1 MITSTLQ
8 ASTARPSAAKAH
20 RIILAASIGN
30 ALEWFDL
37 VVYGFF
43 AVTIAKL
50 FFPARTEAISLMLTL
65 GTFGISYLIR
75 PLGGLVLGSLADRA
89 GRKASLLLSIALM
102 MLGTL
107 TIALMPSYA
116 VIGLWA
122 PAGIMLSRLVQ
133 GFSAGGEFGAS
144 TAFLVEH
151 APERRGFMGSWQFA
165 SQGLATLLA
174 SGFGAL
180 LTSQLSNAQLEAWG
194 WRVPFLFGLA
204 IGPVGFYIRR
214 YVDEGAEFAAEPK
227 ARTPLRDLFGT
238 QKARMLIAVG
248 SLIVST
254 AANYMILYMPT
265 YAIKQL
271 HLPAS
276 TGFAATLATGVVLT
290 VLTPFAGHLSDSLG
304 RVRIMAVAAVL
315 MLVSV
320 YPAFA
325 YMNAHPS
332 FTTML
337 LALIWIGV
345 LKATYFGALPALM
358 SEIFPTQT
366 RATGLS
372 VSYNI
377 GVTVFGGF
385 APFVITWMI
394 EASGNK
400 LAPGIY
406 LMVCAVASLAALYA
420 VRTKLRIR

>member
-1 MITSTLQ
+1 VM
-8 ASTARPSAAKAH
+8 PPYAA
-20 RIILAASIGN
+20 
-30 ALEWFDL
+30 
-37 VVYGFF
+37 
-43 AVTIAKL
+43 
-50 FFPARTEAISLMLTL
+50 
-65 GTFGISYLIR
+65 
-75 PLGGLVLGSLADRA
+75 
-89 GRKASLLLSIALM
+89 
-102 MLGTL
+102 
-107 TIALMPSYA
+107 
-116 VIGLWA
+116 IGLWA

-180 LTSQLSNAQLEAWG
+180 LTSQLTTAQIESWG

-214 YVDEGAEFAAEPK
+214 YVDEGAEFDVQPK

-238 QKARMLIAVG
+238 QKVRMLLAVG
-248 SLIVST
+248 SLVIST
-254 AANYMILYMPT
+254 AANYMIMYMPT

-304 RVRIMAVAAVL
+304 RIRIMAAAAAL
-315 MLVSV
+315 MLVTV
-320 YPAFA
+320 YPAFI

-332 FTTML
+332 FATML
-337 LALIWIGV
+337 LALIWIGM

-366 RATGLS
+366 RATGLA

-385 APFVITWMI
+385 APFVITWLI
-394 EASGNK
+394 DASGNK
-400 LAPGIY
+400 LAPGFY
-406 LMVCAVASLAALYA
+406 LMFCAVVSLLALYA
-420 VRTKLRIR
+420 VRGKLKIR